1 MSDQTNLRKRRG
13 RTPAPPGIARS
24 HRVVTFVKDS
34 EFEYLRH
41 LSEESGS
48 PLSTIVYHL
57 LSERL
62 TAQKN
67 DD

>member
-1 MSDQTNLRKRRG
+1 
-13 RTPAPPGIARS
+13 
-24 HRVVTFVKDS
+24 VKDS